1 MKRLIR
7 FWPVLIFVFIVCLTA
22 HINYRYIGKYNYPLK
37 YPFMNEEEFEEYQEE
52 QWENLVPGEGL
63 EGTEDK
69 FG

>member
-1 MKRLIR
+1 M
-7 FWPVLIFVFIVCLTA
+7 FGFIISLAA
-22 HINYRYIGKYNYPLK
+22 HVNYEYVGKHGYPLK
-37 YPFMNEEEFEEYQEE
+37 YPFMDDNEFERYQEK